1 MKAAFNASLIT
12 LFLAL
17 LTACQTNSVRDSEN
31 PAAGFVMLPAGENLQ
46 IDVRYFS
53 SDNFVGE
60 PITGYQAEAIYL
72 TEPTLVALQNV
83 LADAADNGFGLK
95 VFDAYRPQQA
105 VDHFVRWAED
115 LSDTRMKS
123 RFYPDVD
130 KANLFRDGYIAAQSG
145 HSRGSTVDLTL
156 FDLGTGEEL
165 DMGTPWDFFDLASW
179 GESDEVNAQQRA
191 NRDLLRELMT
201 SHGFIPIEQEWWHFS
216 LENEPFP
223 DTYFDFPVR

>member
-1 MKAAFNASLIT
+1 
-12 LFLAL
+12 
-17 LTACQTNSVRDSEN
+17 
-31 PAAGFVMLPAGENLQ
+31 MLPAGENLQ